1 MMRVWK
7 AAVEEQEPLKSKE
20 DVEKLS
26 LQDSLEP
33 DPGNRKE
40 AMQQQRFK
48 DSWLDAENLEWR
60 GLWERG

>member
-1 MMRVWK
+1 MTRVWK
-7 AAVEEQEPLKSKE
+7 AAVEEQEQLKSKE

-33 DPGNRKE
+33 DPWNSKE

-48 DSWLDAENLEWR
+48 DFWLDAENLEWR
-60 GLWERG
+60 GLWER